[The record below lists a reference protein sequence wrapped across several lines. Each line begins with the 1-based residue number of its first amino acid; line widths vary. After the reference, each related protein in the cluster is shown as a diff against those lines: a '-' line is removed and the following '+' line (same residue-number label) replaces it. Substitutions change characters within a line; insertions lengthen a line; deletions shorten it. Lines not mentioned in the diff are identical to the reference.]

1 MFINSYSE
9 IVKFPSRVQFYC
21 QKCGNLTEKEFRR
34 STKPKL
40 LCAVCNINDGK
51 AKRTK
56 EQKETSNKKR
66 IDTINK
72 KYGSYDNYLEHR
84 DKAYKKTC
92 IEKFGVD
99 NPLKNEEIQEKSK
112 DTKLKRYGDEHYT
125 NPSKRYATM
134 IELYGASTTLQSE
147 ALLSKVIETKK
158 ELYGEHFEGIV
169 NKIKSTKKERY
180 GDETYNNPEKN
191 KETCLER
198 YGVEHPMIYEPIK
211 RKAINNQKES
221 FYENYQTHYWNTD
234 DFRIKS
240 KQTMLELYGV
250 ENPAQSD
257 IIRRRSYNR
266 LTYDNMQFD
275 SKWELAIWIYAN
287 DKGIPI
293 EREPVRLEYEYDG
306 SLHYYFPDFR
316 LNGELVEIK
325 GDHFFN
331 PDGTMCNP
339 YDHSMDGLF
348 EAKHQCGLRN
358 GVKFINNDDMKVY
371 LDYIDNT
378 YTKGYLDLFRN
389 NLPFPYLNPDLRDT
403 SDLGLIHHFH
413 KSIYEA
419 SRKGKPSPLDAW
431 GDKDLIRK
439 SALNRLKYVGSCR
452 PSDVLQG
459 FNVSKIAPKVSVFK
473 PALAQNLVNK
483 YLQDVDL
490 IIDPFSGFSGRMIG
504 VFRCGKKY
512 IGWDINN
519 KHVSESNEVIS
530 YLNCNDLCS
539 ISVQDLITS
548 GANDWG
554 CQNAGLFTCPPYGDK
569 ENWGRG
575 NEEEKSCDEWIDL
588 CLRKHTGCKRYLF
601 VVDNTDKYK
610 DWVVESIE
618 NKSHF
623 GKNREYVVLIEVDS
637 RY

>member
-1 MFINSYSE
+1 MFINSYNE

-21 QKCGNLTEKEFRR
+21 QGCGNLTEKEFRR

-99 NPLKNEEIQEKSK
+99 NPFKNEEIQEKSK
-112 DTKLKRYGDEHYT
+112 DTKFKRYGDEHYT
-125 NPSKRYATM
+125 NPSKRYTTM
-134 IELYGASTTLQSE
+134 IELYGAPTTLQSE

-221 FYENYQTHYWNTD
+221 FNETYQTHYWNTD

-293 EREPVRLEYEYDG
+293 EREPVRFEYEYDG

-348 EAKHQCGLRN
+348 EAKHQCGLKN
-358 GVKFINNDDMKVY
+358 GVKFINNNDMRVY
-371 LDYIDNT
+371 LDYIDST
-378 YTKGYLDLFRN
+378 YTKDYLDLFRN
-389 NLPFPYLNPDLRDT
+389 NSPFPYLNPDLRDT
-403 SDLGLIHHFH
+403 SDLGLIQHFH
-413 KSIYEA
+413 KSIYSA
-419 SRKGKPSPLDAW
+419 ARKGKLSPFDAW
-431 GDKDLIRK
+431 KDKNLVKK
-439 SALNRLKYVGSCR
+439 SALNRLMYMHRCR
-452 PSDVLQG
+452 PSDILQG
-459 FNVSKIAPKVSVFK
+459 FNVAKIAPKVSVFK
-473 PALAQNLVNK
+473 PSLAIELINK
-483 YLQDVDL
+483 YLFDADT
-490 IIDPFSGFSGRMIG
+490 IIDPFSGFSGRLLGAI
-504 VFRCGKKY
+504 RCNKEYK
-512 IGWDINN
+512 GWDINTT
-519 KHVSESNEVIS
+519 HVTESNEIIE
-530 YLNCNDLCS
+530 YLSLNKNCTV
-539 ISVQDLITS
+539 SVQDLITS
-548 GANDWG
+548 NVVDWSASNT
-554 CQNAGLFTCPPYGDK
+554 CLFTCPPYGGK
-569 ENWGRG
+569 EHW
-575 NEEEKSCDEWIDL
+575 NENNDEIEKSCDEWIDL
-588 CLRKHTGCKRYLF
+588 CLIKHVGCKKYLF
-601 VVDNTDKYK
+601 VVDGTNKYK
-610 DWVVESIE
+610 EHIVETLE

-623 GKNREYVVLIEVDS
+623 GRNEEHVVLIENK
-637 RY
+637 